1 MAYVQSNGAGNS
13 TAQNPTLAFGSN
25 VTAGGCLVVATCDDF
40 GPSST
45 APTDSQSNT
54 YTRARA
60 VVTDANFYNHNVWVA
75 PNTTGGANTVTA
87 HLQGTPSSGSWWI
100 AEYSGRATSSVVT
113 ATATNE
119 QATPGTGAAGVTC
132 GPATAVSGDDAVLY
146 LADTGGISAGTFSV
160 GSGGSTERG
169 EWGGSGVDIDIA
181 LHDKENVSAG
191 STTLTAQQANDE
203 RTVTILVL
211 LASGGG
217 APVTYNAT
225 GSEGSSESGTPSVA
239 FAPGIIYKLR
249 W

>member
-25 VTAGGCLVVATCDDF
+25 VAAGGCLVVATCDDF
-40 GPSST
+40 GPTST
-45 APTDSQSNT
+45 APTDTQGNT

-75 PNTTGGANTVTA
+75 PNTTGGANMVTA

-100 AEYSGRATSSVVT
+100 AEYSGRASSSVVS

-132 GPATAVSGDDAVLY
+132 GPATAVAGDDAVLY

-169 EWGGSGVDIDIA
+169 EWGGTGVDIDIA
-181 LHDKENVSAG
+181 LHDKQNVSAG
-191 STTLTAQQANDE
+191 ATTLTAQQANDE

-211 LASGGG
+211 LKAAAGGG
-217 APVTYNAT
+217 
-225 GSEGSSESGTPSVA
+225 
-239 FAPGIIYKLR
+239 GITTAWIR
-249 W
+249 A

>member
-13 TAQNPTLAFGSN
+13 TAQAPTLAFSSD

-45 APTDSQSNT
+45 APTDTQSNT

-100 AEYSGRATSSVVT
+100 AEYSGRASSSVVS

-132 GPATAVSGDDAVLY
+132 GPATAVAGDDAVLY

-169 EWGGSGVDIDIA
+169 EWGGTGVDIDIA
-181 LHDKENVSAG
+181 LHDKQNVSAG
-191 STTLTAQQANDE
+191 ATTLTAQQANDE

-211 LASGGG
+211 LKAAAGGG
-217 APVTYNAT
+217 ITTAWIRA
-225 GSEGSSESGTPSVA
+225 
-239 FAPGIIYKLR
+239 
-249 W
+249 